1 MARAGFGRLEGVAM
15 AAYGITATFE
25 TSQTLPLPSAY
36 NHCHLFIDLP
46 ARLPT
51 YHFMTKYVYF
61 LHLREH
67 RPLITV
73 LLGILVVLSLSVHV
87 VILIREAAKK
97 KPVFFGRSLPNV
109 GGWGG

>member
-1 MARAGFGRLEGVAM
+1 M

-87 VILIREAAKK
+87 VILINNLLDLSYLNYFDFLLPRF
-97 KPVFFGRSLPNV
+97 VSSVRSSS
-109 GGWGG
+109 G

>member
-1 MARAGFGRLEGVAM
+1 M

-73 LLGILVVLSLSVHV
+73 LLGILVVLSLLGTPSPSK
-87 VILIREAAKK
+87 IDEFSESYIAI
-97 KPVFFGRSLPNV
+97 FF
-109 GGWGG
+109 

>member
-1 MARAGFGRLEGVAM
+1 M

-73 LLGILVVLSLSVHV
+73 LLGILVVLSLLGTPSPSK
-87 VILIREAAKK
+87 IDEFSEKFQTAFDPPPLIFGKLYCN
-97 KPVFFGRSLPNV
+97 FF
-109 GGWGG
+109 